1 MDSTL
6 NPWGWRGRVSEK
18 VPLMIKVHIR
28 PSLPGEGPS
37 EIINLPRIATLKR
50 TKTKQTGGELHRNW
64 DIMDQCQIEINP
76 RSIISTL
83 NFSIIE
89 IQTWLLFTEFV
100 KMDNFMITLTLLPCA
115 TGCGSQCWFADVKTI
130 KIIASCRGF
139 YYCCVPYNWS
149 IS

>member
-28 PSLPGEGPS
+28 PRLPGEGPS
-37 EIINLPRIATLKR
+37 EVINLPRIATLKR

-89 IQTWLLFTEFV
+89 IQTWLLYTEFV
-100 KMDNFMITLTLLPCA
+100 KWIILCLLLLFCPVDHNA
-115 TGCGSQCWFADVKTI
+115 
-130 KIIASCRGF
+130 RLLM
-139 YYCCVPYNWS
+139 
-149 IS
+149 